1 MFDCGR
7 LERRR
12 TGDLRSAT
20 SRDTVIPFDLNI
32 FPRCGVWQAECNKVS
47 DGAWQQR
54 KLTGL
59 GGISVE
65 GRFALNTVVQ
75 RTNSAVVAAPEGM
88 TELVR
93 GSDQRLVWQVE
104 PMVRDKDI
112 ILNCQNIE
120 RIDAAG
126 IAALISLYGS
136 AISAGHSFHVCN
148 VKAHVQEVL
157 SIVGLERI
165 LVVCC
170 WNSPTHTAMTQ
181 TAA

>member
-1 MFDCGR
+1 VQQDK
-7 LERRR
+7 RRR
-12 TGDLRSAT
+12 TAAEN
-20 SRDTVIPFDLNI
+20 LN
-32 FPRCGVWQAECNKVS
+32 W
-47 DGAWQQR
+47 
-54 KLTGL
+54 L
-59 GGISVE
+59 GGISAE
-65 GRFALNTVVQ
+65 GRFALNTVFQ
-75 RTNSAVVAAPEGM
+75 RTSSAVVAAPEGM

-93 GSDQRLVWQVE
+93 GSDQRLVGQME
-104 PMVRDKDI
+104 PLVRDKNI

-126 IAALISLYGS
+126 VAALISLYGCAHNS
-136 AISAGHSFHVCN
+136 GHTFHVCN